1 MHYKSS
7 SSWGCELKYT
17 LSGWLCFIRSHPLRE
32 DVSWNKTHVS
42 YRLWNVVIL
51 FVRMWVEM
59 WYINGVGVKWERHPL
74 REDVSWNMS
83 FNVSYND
90 WMMSSSSWGC
100 ELKYKSVLHGLR
112 QNSVI
117 LFVRMWVEIKIEDSC
132 GLEPHSHPLREDV
145 SWNISNAFFVAV
157 LTTSSSSWG
166 CELKY
171 TCARIHIH
179 PSWSSSSWG
188 CELKWWYRRRKR
200 GKCRVILFVRMWVE
214 M

>member
-100 ELKYKSVLHGLR
+100 ELKYINRYMYTLAAH
-112 QNSVI
+112 VI
-117 LFVRMWVEIKIEDSC
+117 LFVRMWVEMTLLLFLFLLHVC
-132 GLEPHSHPLREDV
+132 HPLREDV
-145 SWNISNAFFVAV
+145 SWNTKVVSDTSQGMVILFVRMWVEMLQCLMISIYNM
-157 LTTSSSSWG
+157 SSSSWG

-171 TCARIHIH
+171 T
-179 PSWSSSSWG
+179 
-188 CELKWWYRRRKR
+188 
-200 GKCRVILFVRMWVE
+200 
-214 M
+214 

>member
-100 ELKYKSVLHGLR
+100 ELKYINRYMYTLAAH
-112 QNSVI
+112 VI
-117 LFVRMWVEIKIEDSC
+117 LFVRMWVEMTLLLFLFLLHVC
-132 GLEPHSHPLREDV
+132 HPLREDV
-145 SWNISNAFFVAV
+145 SWNCSVISNKARKNA
-157 LTTSSSSWG
+157 SSSSWG

-171 TCARIHIH
+171 LDFIYCMFLSA
-179 PSWSSSSWG
+179 SSSSWG
-188 CELKWWYRRRKR
+188 CELK
-200 GKCRVILFVRMWVE
+200 
-214 M
+214 

>member
-1 MHYKSS
+1 MKC
-7 SSWGCELKYT
+7 G
-17 LSGWLCFIRSHPLRE
+17 HPLRE

-100 ELKYKSVLHGLR
+100 ELKYINRYMYTLAAHVILFVRMWVEMTLLLFLFLLHVCHPLR
-112 QNSVI
+112 EDVSWNVFCIPATATLLSHPLREDVSWNKIAKTLIDKEARVI
-117 LFVRMWVEIKIEDSC
+117 LFVRMWVEI
-132 GLEPHSHPLREDV
+132 
-145 SWNISNAFFVAV
+145 NISHF
-157 LTTSSSSWG
+157 
-166 CELKY
+166 
-171 TCARIHIH
+171 
-179 PSWSSSSWG
+179 
-188 CELKWWYRRRKR
+188 
-200 GKCRVILFVRMWVE
+200 
-214 M
+214 

>member
-100 ELKYKSVLHGLR
+100 ELKYINRYMYTLAAH
-112 QNSVI
+112 VI
-117 LFVRMWVEIKIEDSC
+117 LFVRMWVEMTLLLFLFLLHVC
-132 GLEPHSHPLREDV
+132 HPLREDV
-145 SWNISNAFFVAV
+145 SWNCSVISNKARKNA
-157 LTTSSSSWG
+157 SSSSWG

-171 TCARIHIH
+171 FFLWHFPHILL
-179 PSWSSSSWG
+179 SSSSWG
-188 CELKWWYRRRKR
+188 CELKCVLHSRYCYIVKSSSSWGCELK
-200 GKCRVILFVRMWVE
+200 
-214 M
+214 